1 MGTWMQKDEKDEN
14 KDVEEEVEQEGRGRE
29 DRKETGRGRERLWG
43 ELIQPNPTFN
53 VIIHIIV

>member
-1 MGTWMQKDEKDEN
+1 MQKDEKDEN

-29 DRKETGRGRERLWG
+29 DRRETGLGRERLWG